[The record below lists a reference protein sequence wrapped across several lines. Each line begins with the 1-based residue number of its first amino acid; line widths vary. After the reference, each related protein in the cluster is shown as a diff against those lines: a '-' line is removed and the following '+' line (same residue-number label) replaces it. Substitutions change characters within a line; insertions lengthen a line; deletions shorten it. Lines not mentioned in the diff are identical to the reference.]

1 MVIHRDWRRT
11 TKESTITGN
20 RFEKRR
26 TRRLPS
32 LFDIRLSLFL
42 SLFLLKQL
50 SSTTMAADDSRR
62 RVIDLSVIT
71 ELSVTEDNLVGN
83 CPTGQTEGALEEM
96 DVASE
101 ETNADGFKT
110 VLRRKRRAT
119 SPELRFLSDSAK
131 KAKAEHMKTIDLVVD
146 LYVKDSS
153 ENVAYPKND
162 ARNMGPSI
170 YDILCLIY
178 FFLISLIGKLR
189 YVLLLLLLLFSNF

>member
-11 TKESTITGN
+11 SKESTITGN

-42 SLFLLKQL
+42 SLFLLKVQL

-71 ELSVTEDNLVGN
+71 ELSLTEDNLVGN

-96 DVASE
+96 DVHVASE
-101 ETNADGFKT
+101 ETNADGT
-110 VLRRKRRAT
+110 
-119 SPELRFLSDSAK
+119 
-131 KAKAEHMKTIDLVVD
+131 
-146 LYVKDSS
+146 
-153 ENVAYPKND
+153 
-162 ARNMGPSI
+162 
-170 YDILCLIY
+170 
-178 FFLISLIGKLR
+178 
-189 YVLLLLLLLFSNF
+189 